1 LGVLEEKRDDDSES
15 ESIHTDEEG
24 NVFDKLLR
32 RTVDPGRSELIQPY
46 NESDSDDSESESEES
61 GSEEEDS
68 ESEGTNGS
76 EDENDQDIDDT
87 NSTPSLQNAE
97 RGTNSRTLQSTLQ
110 TSKARDTG

>member
-1 LGVLEEKRDDDSES
+1 MGVLEEKRDNDSDSES
-15 ESIHTDEEG
+15 LETDEEG

-46 NESDSDDSESESEES
+46 KESDSDDSESGSEESESEE
-61 GSEEEDS
+61 ECS

-87 NSTPSLQNAE
+87 NSTTSQQNAE
-97 RGTNSRTLQSTLQ
+97 RGTNPRTLQSTLQ
-110 TSKARDTG
+110 TSKAQDTG